1 MRAGPATD
9 PLSRVVEAMMDGF
22 QQDFPVVEGGRLVGM
37 LDRTE
42 LMSAL
47 KQHGDR
53 IAVAEVVRPEFPT
66 AHPNEPVETVMGRLA
81 EAGRQSLPVVRHG
94 ELVGLLTA
102 DNLAE
107 FLTIRDALRGWR
119 AERGCDLAWSPWSR
133 DGRAGRRGTVPAD
146 SEEGTR

>member
-1 MRAGPATD
+1 MSPPAD

-22 QQDFPVVEGGRLVGM
+22 QQDFPVVEGGRVVGM

-42 LMSAL
+42 LMIGL

-53 IAVAEVVRPEFPT
+53 ITVAEVVRPEFPT
-66 AHPNEPVETVMGRLA
+66 AHPNEPVEAVMGRLA
-81 EAGRQSLPVVRHG
+81 EVGRQSLPVVRNG

-107 FLTIRDALRGWR
+107 FLTIRDALRDWR
-119 AERGCDLAWSPWSR
+119 AERDGDRAWSPWSR
-133 DGRAGRRGTVPAD
+133 DGQAGRRGTVPAN